1 MQEEI
6 LSDGQVREDPSPFG
20 YQADSGSGPSPLAGA
35 GDAMRIGVISDVHCN
50 FDALETALEALA
62 GEVDEVFIAG
72 DMVYEYRFSTDVVST
87 LRKRGFPYVLGN
99 HEMVMVGPGGERART
114 APDVNPEDLRYVASL
129 PVRID
134 CRIGGR
140 AVTMMHGSPWKP
152 FDRYLHENDPA
163 WKQCVELN
171 ADVLLTGHT
180 HVPMV
185 KRFGRTLVVN
195 PGSLGES
202 REPGSRDLVSYA
214 VVDLESVEAEIV
226 RLPNPRLRAK
236 V

>member
-1 MQEEI
+1 
-6 LSDGQVREDPSPFG
+6 V
-20 YQADSGSGPSPLAGA
+20 
-35 GDAMRIGVISDVHCN
+35 RIGVISDVHCN
-50 FDALETALEALA
+50 FAALETALEALA
-62 GEVDEVFIAG
+62 GVVEEVFVAG
-72 DMVYEYRFSTDVVST
+72 DMVYEYRFCTDVVST

-99 HEMVMVGPGGERART
+99 HEMVLVGPDGGRARS
-114 APDVNPEDLRYVASL
+114 APDVDPEDLRYVASL

-140 AVTMMHGSPWKP
+140 ALTMVHGSPWRP
-152 FDRYLHENDPA
+152 YDRYLHENDPV
-163 WKQCVELN
+163 WKRCEELD

-202 REPGSRDLVSYA
+202 REPGARELVSYA

-226 RLPNPRLRAK
+226 RLPNPRL
-236 V
+236 